1 MGKKE
6 RLLSPGSSPECY
18 GMGRGGTQEEDILN
32 LPQSVPQ
39 VFWDG
44 SWHHP
49 QTIFLPLSRPHR
61 LGSPPRPLTLNSDS
75 FHRHRPAA
83 ENGRQLQSALILS
96 WLEGGFDRVA
106 QHFHEFLIYRVP
118 FLLDRE
124 SKGDSPRRGDNSLG
138 AGAAPFLPAFSLA
151 PLLDCQ
157 GSTCIFL
164 LILSPLL
171 RLPSP
176 SLCMLSAGHAT
187 SPRFP
192 FLPAALESV
201 AAWSCLRWEWDKSVY
216 GSPPLPGENCN
227 PGI

>member
-6 RLLSPGSSPECY
+6 RLLSPGSSPECH
-18 GMGRGGTQEEDILN
+18 GMGRGGTQEEDVLY
-32 LPQSVPQ
+32 LSQSVPQ

-49 QTIFLPLSRPHR
+49 QTIFLPHSRPHR
-61 LGSPPRPLTLNSDS
+61 LGSHPHPLTLNSDS
-75 FHRHRPAA
+75 FHCHRPAA

-106 QHFHEFLIYRVP
+106 QHFHEFLIWRVP

-124 SKGDSPRRGDNSLG
+124 SKRGGDNSLG
-138 AGAAPFLPAFSLA
+138 AGAAPFLPSFSLA

-157 GSTCIFL
+157 GSTSIFL

-171 RLPSP
+171 
-176 SLCMLSAGHAT
+176 
-187 SPRFP
+187 
-192 FLPAALESV
+192 
-201 AAWSCLRWEWDKSVY
+201 
-216 GSPPLPGENCN
+216 
-227 PGI
+227 